1 MKTLPLAVPHMSESE
16 AEEVFGW
23 ILDGEA
29 SEEEIARFLLANF
42 LEICGIAARVPA

>member
-1 MKTLPLAVPHMSESE
+1 MKSLPLAVPHMSEAE

-29 SEEEIARFLLANF
+29 TDQEIARFLLAMT
-42 LEICGIAARVPA
+42 